1 MATATKP
8 QRSPDEIEDII
19 LRKILLVSLSEPPSP
34 SPSPQLVYLEQT
46 AAELLSE
53 CKPLLFSADI
63 TERVLIDRL
72 SVSPPPQPTFRYL
85 LSCYSRC
92 LDELKKISSMR
103 DPVVRSRIE
112 KSVKNAR
119 QLILSYLRI
128 HVGNPELFSSGG
140 PAQPVTDLLSLIF
153 AEVSGPMD
161 GFTGNSLGGNLTP
174 PPGFIE
180 EFFKDVDAESL
191 DPIMLGL
198 YEKLKQSVERVSPLG
213 NFQQPLRALRLLVS
227 YPNCAKAL
235 VNHPRW
241 IPKDIVMF
249 LGEGRVFELSSIM
262 GAFLHVSAI
271 PDRQFKSQPDV
282 G

>member
-8 QRSPDEIEDII
+8 QRSADEIEDII

-34 SPSPQLVYLEQT
+34 SPQIVYLEQT

-53 CKPLLFSADI
+53 CKPLLLSAET

-72 SVSPPPQPTFRYL
+72 SASPTPQPTFRYL

-92 LDELKKISSMR
+92 FDELKKISSMR

-112 KSVKNAR
+112 KSVKNVR
-119 QLILSYLRI
+119 QLILSYIRI

-140 PAQPVTDLLSLIF
+140 PAQPVADLLSLIF
-153 AEVSGPMD
+153 SEVLGPMD
-161 GFTGNSLGGNLTP
+161 GFGGNSLGGSLTA

-180 EFFKDVDAESL
+180 EFFKDVDAETL
-191 DPIMLGL
+191 DPIMTGL

-213 NFQQPLRALRLLVS
+213 NFQQPLRALRLLVG

-235 VNHPRW
+235 VNHHRW
-241 IPKDIVMF
+241 IPKDSVMF